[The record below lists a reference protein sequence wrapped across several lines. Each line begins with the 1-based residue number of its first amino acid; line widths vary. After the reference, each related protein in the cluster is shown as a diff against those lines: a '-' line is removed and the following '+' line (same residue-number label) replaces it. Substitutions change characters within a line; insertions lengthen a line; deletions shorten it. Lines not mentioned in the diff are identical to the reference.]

1 MSKLAKNQ
9 ANVQDQFLDESDMNQ
24 FFLVVVT

>member
-1 MSKLAKNQ
+1 MSKLAKIQ
-9 ANVQDQFLDESDMNQ
+9 TNVQDQFLDESDMNQ